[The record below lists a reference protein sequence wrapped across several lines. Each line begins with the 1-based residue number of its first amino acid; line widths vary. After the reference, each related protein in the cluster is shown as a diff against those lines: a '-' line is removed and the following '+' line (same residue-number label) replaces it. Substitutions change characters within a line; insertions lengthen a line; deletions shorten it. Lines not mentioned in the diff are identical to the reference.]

1 MFGLRWHLADEL
13 LNVTLAGANGAEEG
27 DLGPVLLSHISHGN
41 RLLVDIHSDEECAR
55 LGHG

>member
-1 MFGLRWHLADEL
+1 MFGLGLHLADE
-13 LNVTLAGANGAEEG
+13 VIDITLARANGAEEG